1 MVRLWG
7 AGHHQGP
14 AVSRS
19 GRLRL
24 ADAGLIALAGA
35 AAALLLVLAL
45 SYRDSARCTDVN
57 AQRHRVE
64 AALARRAPR
73 RLEHDRQQFEPAR
86 QDMTRYCR

>member
-1 MVRLWG
+1 MIRLLG
-7 AGHHQGP
+7 AGDRAGP
-14 AVSRS
+14 AVPRF

-24 ADAGLIALAGA
+24 ADVGLIALAGL

-45 SYRDSARCTDVN
+45 SHRDSARCTDVI

-73 RLEHDRQQFEPAR
+73 RLEHDRQQLEPAR
-86 QDMTRYCR
+86 QDVARYCR